1 MYDFTRAQW
10 EGIQTSR
17 ITHPICGWLLP
28 RYRQGVRV
36 EQLFLARAY
45 LSTFPRCCKLELGHF
60 VLEMWTNHGK
70 TRTDNASSVSGR
82 GRVGMSFRQWNRA
95 PSRWIE
101 DAIRGPHTP
110 LNTRDALYGGR
121 TEAMRLHYKV
131 KEGESIQSVD
141 VISLY
146 PFFCKYFKFPVGHPV
161 LHVGDARRDMETVL
175 QKEGL
180 MKCCILPPG
189 PYITMCYRY
198 DVIVSCYFAL

>member
-1 MYDFTRAQW
+1 MARI
-10 EGIQTSR
+10 ER
-17 ITHPICGWLLP
+17 ITLAGYQVELEWECHFDSEIMPQHP
-28 RYRQGVRV
+28 
-36 EQLFLARAY
+36 
-45 LSTFPRCCKLELGHF
+45 EL
-60 VLEMWTNHGK
+60 K
-70 TRTDNASSVSGR
+70 THPV
-82 GRVGMSFRQWNRA
+82 V
-95 PSRWIE
+95 
-101 DAIRGPHTP
+101 PHRP

-121 TEAMRLHYKV
+121 TKAMRLHYKV

-161 LHVGDARRDMETVL
+161 LHVGDACRDMETVL